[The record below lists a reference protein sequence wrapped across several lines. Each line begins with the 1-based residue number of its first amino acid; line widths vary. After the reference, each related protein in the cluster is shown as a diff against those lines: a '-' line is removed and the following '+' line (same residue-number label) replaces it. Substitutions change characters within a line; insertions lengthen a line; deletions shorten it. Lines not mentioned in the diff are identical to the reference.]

1 MRFEYSEKVVKLFEE
16 TEKTAKKEGYK
27 SIGAAH
33 VLMEMTKTPDFQSAY
48 GEADK
53 LNHLRNFLALQ
64 MKVYKP
70 KEVDGMK
77 GHDLKLI
84 EDKII
89 TYVVK
94 KANPCFV
101 SEEVLLAHMFLAL
114 CTDTAYLHMDDYFE
128 GNEINKVDVFYGLA
142 TYCDVDS
149 DHVDK
154 SILET
159 LDLIIRLD
167 VDTKKSSAIPRAAA
181 EAAARREEEEAE
193 EERTPLFSGRASK
206 KVSGQ
211 FDKYCVDLCEKSKS
225 YTKPFIGREDV
236 IERTMQVLCKESK
249 GNAVHVGEPGVGKS
263 AVTNGLAKMIQENK
277 VPPILQGSKLYE
289 LDLTAM
295 LAGTTYRG
303 DFEARIKMVLDEL
316 SKMEKPILFIDEI
329 HRIIGAGAAGS
340 GDAMD
345 AANILKPYLTDGKI
359 KFIGAT
365 TYQEYRKYIEGDPA
379 LKRRFQKI
387 EVDEP
392 SVENAIKILEG
403 LKESYEKYHSVTYT
417 DEAIRAAVELTA
429 KHIHDRYL
437 PDKAIDMI
445 DEAGAYVDIHPEHG
459 TTITD
464 TDIENVV
471 CDVCKIP
478 RKSMADSLTVVANL
492 DAELNEKVFGQEEAV
507 KQVAEIIKLSKSG
520 LGDESKPIGAFLFV
534 GPSGVG
540 KTELSTQL
548 ANTLG
553 IKLLRY
559 DMSEYAESHA
569 VAKLIGSPAGYVG
582 YDDGGVLTN
591 ALLQNPHC
599 VLLLDEIEKAHPDI
613 FKTFLQMF
621 DYGMITD
628 NKGRKVDCRNVI
640 IIMTSNAGV
649 EKASRGPIGF
659 NPENAMIDGNAVDDA
674 VKKLFKVE
682 FRNRLTAIIRFNGLT
697 KEMSTLIAKKE
708 LASLKMKLIEKGIDA
723 SFTDACVDKI
733 AELGT
738 SPEYGAR
745 ELKRI
750 IDDKLRKMFVGM
762 IINKTAPAV
771 CSVDYVDDEFKV
783 LPVTVPVSVAE
794 TASDPEA
801 AKEEI
806 IE

>member
-1 MRFEYSEKVVKLFEE
+1 
-16 TEKTAKKEGYK
+16 
-27 SIGAAH
+27 
-33 VLMEMTKTPDFQSAY
+33 
-48 GEADK
+48 
-53 LNHLRNFLALQ
+53 
-64 MKVYKP
+64 
-70 KEVDGMK
+70 
-77 GHDLKLI
+77 
-84 EDKII
+84 
-89 TYVVK
+89 
-94 KANPCFV
+94 
-101 SEEVLLAHMFLAL
+101 
-114 CTDTAYLHMDDYFE
+114 
-128 GNEINKVDVFYGLA
+128 
-142 TYCDVDS
+142 
-149 DHVDK
+149 
-154 SILET
+154 
-159 LDLIIRLD
+159 
-167 VDTKKSSAIPRAAA
+167 
-181 EAAARREEEEAE
+181 
-193 EERTPLFSGRASK
+193 
-206 KVSGQ
+206 
-211 FDKYCVDLCEKSKS
+211 
-225 YTKPFIGREDV
+225 
-236 IERTMQVLCKESK
+236 
-249 GNAVHVGEPGVGKS
+249 
-263 AVTNGLAKMIQENK
+263 
-277 VPPILQGSKLYE
+277 
-289 LDLTAM
+289 
-295 LAGTTYRG
+295 
-303 DFEARIKMVLDEL
+303 
-316 SKMEKPILFIDEI
+316 
-329 HRIIGAGAAGS
+329 
-340 GDAMD
+340 MD

-659 NPENAMIDGNAVDDA
+659 NPENAMIDGNAIDDA

>member
-1 MRFEYSEKVVKLFEE
+1 
-16 TEKTAKKEGYK
+16 
-27 SIGAAH
+27 
-33 VLMEMTKTPDFQSAY
+33 
-48 GEADK
+48 
-53 LNHLRNFLALQ
+53 
-64 MKVYKP
+64 MK
-70 KEVDGMK
+70 
-77 GHDLKLI
+77 
-84 EDKII
+84 
-89 TYVVK
+89 
-94 KANPCFV
+94 
-101 SEEVLLAHMFLAL
+101 
-114 CTDTAYLHMDDYFE
+114 
-128 GNEINKVDVFYGLA
+128 
-142 TYCDVDS
+142 
-149 DHVDK
+149 
-154 SILET
+154 
-159 LDLIIRLD
+159 
-167 VDTKKSSAIPRAAA
+167 
-181 EAAARREEEEAE
+181 
-193 EERTPLFSGRASK
+193 
-206 KVSGQ
+206 
-211 FDKYCVDLCEKSKS
+211 
-225 YTKPFIGREDV
+225 
-236 IERTMQVLCKESK
+236 
-249 GNAVHVGEPGVGKS
+249 
-263 AVTNGLAKMIQENK
+263 
-277 VPPILQGSKLYE
+277 
-289 LDLTAM
+289 
-295 LAGTTYRG
+295 
-303 DFEARIKMVLDEL
+303 
-316 SKMEKPILFIDEI
+316 
-329 HRIIGAGAAGS
+329 
-340 GDAMD
+340 
-345 AANILKPYLTDGKI
+345 
-359 KFIGAT
+359 
-365 TYQEYRKYIEGDPA
+365 
-379 LKRRFQKI
+379 
-387 EVDEP
+387 
-392 SVENAIKILEG
+392 
-403 LKESYEKYHSVTYT
+403 
-417 DEAIRAAVELTA
+417 
-429 KHIHDRYL
+429 
-437 PDKAIDMI
+437 
-445 DEAGAYVDIHPEHG
+445 
-459 TTITD
+459 
-464 TDIENVV
+464 
-471 CDVCKIP
+471 
-478 RKSMADSLTVVANL
+478 
-492 DAELNEKVFGQEEAV
+492 QEEAV

-659 NPENAMIDGNAVDDA
+659 NPENAMIDGNAIDDA

>member
-27 SIGAAH
+27 AIGAPH
-33 VLMEMTKTPDFQSAY
+33 VLMEMTNTPDFQSAY
-48 GEADK
+48 GDADRLK
-53 LNHLRNFLALQ
+53 HLRNFLALQ
-64 MKVYKP
+64 IKIYNP
-70 KEVDGMK
+70 AEIDGLK
-77 GHDLKLI
+77 GHDLKMI
-84 EDKII
+84 EDKIV
-89 TYVVK
+89 TYAVK
-94 KANPCFV
+94 KANSCFK
-101 SEEVLLAHMFLAL
+101 SSEVLLAHLFLAL
-114 CTDTAYLHMDDYFE
+114 CTDTDYLHMDDYFE
-128 GNEINKVDVFYGLA
+128 GNEISKVDVFYGLA
-142 TYCDVDS
+142 SYCDVDS
-149 DHVDK
+149 DLIDK
-154 SILET
+154 SSLQNVDVIIKLNVET
-159 LDLIIRLD
+159 G
-167 VDTKKSSAIPRAAA
+167 KSSAIPRAAA
-181 EAAARREEEEAE
+181 EAAARREDEEAE
-193 EERTPLFSGRASK
+193 EGRTPMFSGRARKS
-206 KVSGQ
+206 SGQ
-211 FDKYCVDLCEKSKS
+211 FEKYCIDLCEKSKS

-249 GNAVHVGEPGVGKS
+249 GNAVHIGEPGVGKS
-263 AVTNGLAKMIQENK
+263 AVTNGLAKMIQENE

-289 LDLTAM
+289 LDLTAL

-345 AANILKPYLTDGKI
+345 AANILKPYLTEGKI

-365 TYQEYRKYIEGDPA
+365 TYNEYRKYIEGDPA

-392 SVENAIKILEG
+392 SIEDAVKILEG
-403 LKESYEKYHSVTYT
+403 LKESYEKYHSVVYT

-459 TTITD
+459 ATITD

-478 RKSMADSLTVVANL
+478 RKSMEDALTVVANL
-492 DAELNEKVFGQEEAV
+492 DEELNEKVFGQEEAV
-507 KQVAEIIKLSKSG
+507 KEVSEIIKLSKSG

-540 KTELSTQL
+540 KTELSNQL

-553 IKLLRY
+553 IKLLRF
-559 DMSEYAESHA
+559 DMSEYAEQHS

-582 YDDGGVLTN
+582 YDEGGILTN

-599 VLLLDEIEKAHPDI
+599 VLLLDEIEKAHPEI

-659 NPENAMIDGNAVDDA
+659 NPENEMIDGKAIDDA

-682 FRNRLTAIIRFNGLT
+682 FRNRLTAIIRFNGLS
-697 KEMSTLIAKKE
+697 KEMSVLIAKKE
-708 LASLKMKLIEKGIDA
+708 LATLKMKLNEKGIDA
-723 SFTDACVDKI
+723 TFTDACIDKI

-738 SPEYGAR
+738 SPEFGAR

-750 IDDKLRKMFVGM
+750 IDDRLRKMFVGL
-762 IINKTAPAV
+762 IVNKTAPSV
-771 CSVDYVDDEFKV
+771 CTVDYVDDEFKV
-783 LPVTVPVSVAE
+783 LPVAVPVPVSETVPVAE
-794 TASDPEA
+794 
-801 AKEEI
+801 EEI